1 MICTGDMVGVTVKG
15 QNTQCFNHHLEA
27 KGCSCFIRATAFVAS
42 LDLLSH
48 FLIFV
53 ILEYI
58 LTVII
63 KFVSMCE
70 KCKTAQYGSAA
81 RANCCKHLKDGHS
94 GTKSKKWK
102 GTILDNWRLK
112 QPPNKYMNSSQRA
125 NKPAI
130 MTVNAQSPSNYQ
142 PLSFLLHHCPPTI
155 RTEAVPSSTHQHTS
169 KTTASPPIRSQSMI
183 SNFL

>member
-1 MICTGDMVGVTVKG
+1 MKCV
-15 QNTQCFNHHLEA
+15 
-27 KGCSCFIRATAFVAS
+27 
-42 LDLLSH
+42 H
-48 FLIFV
+48 FYLADC
-53 ILEYI
+53 ILQK
-58 LTVII
+58 LI

-102 GTILDNWRLK
+102 GTILGNRRLK
-112 QPPNKYMNSSQRA
+112 QPPNKYVNSSQHA

-142 PLSFLLHHCPPTI
+142 PLPFPLHHCPPTI

-169 KTTASPPIRSQSMI
+169 NTTASPPIRSESMI